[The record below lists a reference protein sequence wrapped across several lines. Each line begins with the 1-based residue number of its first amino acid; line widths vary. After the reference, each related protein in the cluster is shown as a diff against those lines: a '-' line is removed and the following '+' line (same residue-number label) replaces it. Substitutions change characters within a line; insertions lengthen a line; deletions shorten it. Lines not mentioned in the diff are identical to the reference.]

1 MKEIQVGLI
10 GLGTVGTGVAKILFE
25 KAEHLQSMIGLPL
38 RLKKIADLDLEKD
51 RGLPIPPGILT
62 DRAQAILDD
71 PDISIV
77 IELIGGLEPAG
88 AFIIEALKKGKH
100 VVTANKAL
108 LAQKGDEIFGEAV
121 RSRADVGFEAS
132 VCGGIPVI
140 LALKQGLVANEIE
153 SIHGI
158 VNGTSN
164 YILTQMTEAGLPY
177 EEALKEAQAKGYAEA
192 DPTLD
197 VEGWDTLHKLAILM
211 HLAYGAPL
219 GKEPIFVEGIT
230 GITPLDI
237 TYAREF
243 GYRIKLLAVCRKD
256 GNFLE
261 ARVHPAMIPSGHML
275 ANVQGAY
282 NALYIHGDSVGDI
295 LLYGQGAG
303 MMPTASAVVSD
314 LVEIGRNLANGIARR
329 IPPALS
335 ARGFQKKGLALKPF
349 SDVVARYYIRFSA
362 LDSPG
367 VLSSIS
373 GILGSHRISIASVIQ
388 KGRGISS
395 SVPIVMMSHEAKE
408 SDVQEAIKEI
418 DRLPVITSRTVII
431 RVEAPD

>member
-1 MKEIQVGLI
+1 
-10 GLGTVGTGVAKILFE
+10 
-25 KAEHLQSMIGLPL
+25 
-38 RLKKIADLDLEKD
+38 
-51 RGLPIPPGILT
+51 
-62 DRAQAILDD
+62 
-71 PDISIV
+71 
-77 IELIGGLEPAG
+77 
-88 AFIIEALKKGKH
+88 
-100 VVTANKAL
+100 
-108 LAQKGDEIFGEAV
+108 
-121 RSRADVGFEAS
+121 
-132 VCGGIPVI
+132 
-140 LALKQGLVANEIE
+140 
-153 SIHGI
+153 
-158 VNGTSN
+158 
-164 YILTQMTEAGLPY
+164 
-177 EEALKEAQAKGYAEA
+177 
-192 DPTLD
+192 
-197 VEGWDTLHKLAILM
+197 
-211 HLAYGAPL
+211 L

-230 GITPLDI
+230 GISPLDI

-243 GYRIKLLAVCRKD
+243 GYRIKLLAVCRQD

-282 NALYIHGDSVGDI
+282 NALYIHGDSAGDI

-349 SDVVARYYIRFSA
+349 SEVVARYYIRFSA

-431 RVEAPD
+431 RVEAPE